1 MKDRY
6 IETHK
11 TWNKIA
17 QLYENHFMD
26 LELYH
31 DTYKKFCDFLS
42 RTDASILEI
51 GCGPGNIT
59 QFLLEFNANLKI
71 LAIDISVN
79 MIKLTKKNNP
89 GIDVK
94 TLDCRNID
102 VLKNITKATDL
113 KVDFGGGVK
122 STRDIEQAFEAGASM
137 ITGGSIAVKEP
148 KVFEQWIDQY
158 GPDKIILGADVK
170 GRNIA
175 VGGWMDTS
183 EQDIIQFIDH
193 YTKRSIKFVI
203 CTDISKDGVLKGSA
217 LELYK
222 ELLNAF
228 PGINLIASGGV
239 GSLKDVEDLAES
251 GVWGVIVGKA
261 IYEGRVDLDD
271 LIKFQ
276 K

>member
-1 MKDRY
+1 MY
-6 IETHK
+6 I
-11 TWNKIA
+11 I
-17 QLYENHFMD
+17 
-26 LELYH
+26 
-31 DTYKKFCDFLS
+31 
-42 RTDASILEI
+42 
-51 GCGPGNIT
+51 P
-59 QFLLEFNANLKI
+59 
-71 LAIDISVN
+71 AIDIIDGKCVR
-79 MIKLTKKNNP
+79 LTQGDYSQKKIYDDNP
-89 GIDVK
+89 AEVAKRYEDHGFSHLHVVD
-94 TLDCRNID
+94 LDGARSKHVVNID

-239 GSLKDVEDLAES
+239 GSLKDVEDLAGS

-276 K
+276 N

>member
-1 MKDRY
+1 M
-6 IETHK
+6 IV
-11 TWNKIA
+11 I
-17 QLYENHFMD
+17 
-26 LELYH
+26 
-31 DTYKKFCDFLS
+31 
-42 RTDASILEI
+42 
-51 GCGPGNIT
+51 P
-59 QFLLEFNANLKI
+59 
-71 LAIDISVN
+71 AIDIIDGKCVR
-79 MIKLTKKNNP
+79 LTQGDYSQKKIYDDNP
-89 GIDVK
+89 AEVAKRYEDHGFSHLHVVD
-94 TLDCRNID
+94 LDGARSKHVVNID
-102 VLKNITKATDL
+102 VLKNITQSTDL
-113 KVDFGGGVK
+113 KIDFGGGVK

-148 KVFEQWIDQY
+148 IVFEQWIDQY
-158 GPDKIILGADVK
+158 GPEKIILGADVK
-170 GRNIA
+170 NRHIA
-175 VGGWMDTS
+175 VAGWMETS
-183 EQDIIQFIDH
+183 EKDIMQFIDH

-239 GSLKDVEDLAES
+239 GSLKDVEDLVES

-276 K
+276 N

>member
-1 MKDRY
+1 MY
-6 IETHK
+6 I
-11 TWNKIA
+11 I
-17 QLYENHFMD
+17 
-26 LELYH
+26 
-31 DTYKKFCDFLS
+31 
-42 RTDASILEI
+42 
-51 GCGPGNIT
+51 P
-59 QFLLEFNANLKI
+59 
-71 LAIDISVN
+71 AIDIIDGKCVR
-79 MIKLTKKNNP
+79 LTQGDYSQKKIYDDNP
-89 GIDVK
+89 VEVAKRYEDHGFSHLHVVD
-94 TLDCRNID
+94 LDGARSKHVVNID

-183 EQDIIQFIDH
+183 EQDVIQFIDH

-239 GSLKDVEDLAES
+239 GSLKDVEDLAEL

-276 K
+276 N

>member
-1 MKDRY
+1 MY
-6 IETHK
+6 I
-11 TWNKIA
+11 I
-17 QLYENHFMD
+17 
-26 LELYH
+26 
-31 DTYKKFCDFLS
+31 
-42 RTDASILEI
+42 
-51 GCGPGNIT
+51 P
-59 QFLLEFNANLKI
+59 
-71 LAIDISVN
+71 AIDIIDGKCVR
-79 MIKLTKKNNP
+79 LTQGDYSQKKIYDDNP
-89 GIDVK
+89 AEVAKRYEDHGFSHLHVVD
-94 TLDCRNID
+94 LDGARSKHVVNID

-217 LELYK
+217 LELYN
-222 ELLNAF
+222 ELLNEF

-239 GSLKDVEDLAES
+239 GSLKDVEDLAEL

>member
-1 MKDRY
+1 MY
-6 IETHK
+6 I
-11 TWNKIA
+11 I
-17 QLYENHFMD
+17 
-26 LELYH
+26 
-31 DTYKKFCDFLS
+31 
-42 RTDASILEI
+42 
-51 GCGPGNIT
+51 P
-59 QFLLEFNANLKI
+59 
-71 LAIDISVN
+71 AIDIIDGKCVR
-79 MIKLTKKNNP
+79 LTQGDYSQKKIYDDNP
-89 GIDVK
+89 AEVAKRYEDHGFSHLHVVD
-94 TLDCRNID
+94 LDGARSKHVVNID
-102 VLKNITKATDL
+102 VLKNITQSTDL
-113 KVDFGGGVK
+113 KIDFGGGVK

-148 KVFEQWIDQY
+148 IVFEQWIDQY

-183 EQDIIQFIDH
+183 EQDVIQFIDH

-239 GSLKDVEDLAES
+239 GSLKDVEDLAGS

-276 K
+276 N

>member
-1 MKDRY
+1 MY
-6 IETHK
+6 I
-11 TWNKIA
+11 I
-17 QLYENHFMD
+17 
-26 LELYH
+26 
-31 DTYKKFCDFLS
+31 
-42 RTDASILEI
+42 
-51 GCGPGNIT
+51 P
-59 QFLLEFNANLKI
+59 
-71 LAIDISVN
+71 AIDIIDGKCVR
-79 MIKLTKKNNP
+79 LTQGDYSQKKIYDDNP
-89 GIDVK
+89 VEVAKRYEDHGFSHLHVVD
-94 TLDCRNID
+94 LDGARSKHVVNID

-239 GSLKDVEDLAES
+239 GSLKDVEDLVES

>member
-1 MKDRY
+1 MY
-6 IETHK
+6 I
-11 TWNKIA
+11 I
-17 QLYENHFMD
+17 
-26 LELYH
+26 
-31 DTYKKFCDFLS
+31 
-42 RTDASILEI
+42 
-51 GCGPGNIT
+51 P
-59 QFLLEFNANLKI
+59 
-71 LAIDISVN
+71 AIDIIDGKCVR
-79 MIKLTKKNNP
+79 LTQGDYSQKKIYDDNP
-89 GIDVK
+89 VEVAKRYEAHGFSHLHVVD
-94 TLDCRNID
+94 LDGARSKHVVNID
-102 VLKNITKATDL
+102 VLKNITQATDL

-239 GSLKDVEDLAES
+239 GSLKDVEDLVES

-261 IYEGRVDLDD
+261 IYENRVKMDD